1 MSSYEKMKKFT
12 ETRSTQLN
20 QITTG
25 PRSVCITRINGLL
38 DDQSFVEMNA
48 HVKSRGLAAGFDRA
62 RVDGDGVITGYG
74 TISGR
79 LVFVAAQ
86 DPSVYGGSM
95 GQMHAQKIS
104 EIIDMAVNA
113 NSPFIGLYD
122 TGGSRIE
129 EGVLALEGTAQVL
142 SSISNASD
150 NIPVIAAV
158 FGPCPGGSA
167 MAASLSHF
175 RFMTGKPSGI
185 YMNGPMVTSAFE
197 GKTMEPSDIGGSA
210 IHATTTGLASFVSDN
225 EKECISSIK
234 NLIGYMPGY
243 NDDKDFDGV
252 RYDDPNRTEAILD
265 NIAENLDAGYVMDD
279 IITNVVDTGSYL
291 EVSKEYATGAITA
304 LSRLDGYTVGVIANR
319 VNRLDAKMTRKIKSF
334 VRICDV
340 LEIPVISF
348 VDCQGYAIGLVH
360 EFSDIIEQSAELY
373 KTMDGFSLPKISVI
387 IGDAIGTAYL
397 TLASKQAGFDFVYA
411 WPTARVAVV
420 PADTAA
426 NILYRDEI
434 AKSSDVI
441 AARTEYIDR
450 YSEEIA
456 SADVAASFGHI
467 DEVIAPSSTR
477 PRLICTLQIL

>member
-12 ETRSTQLN
+12 EARSAALN
-20 QITTG
+20 SNASGSKNICKNRITD
-25 PRSVCITRINGLL
+25 LL
-38 DDQSFVEMNA
+38 DEESFVEMNA
-48 HVKSRGLAAGFDRA
+48 HVKSRGLAAAFDRA
-62 RVDGDGVITGYG
+62 SIDGDGVITGYG

-86 DPSVYGGSM
+86 DPEVYGGSM

-142 SSISNASD
+142 SSICNASD
-150 NIPVIAAV
+150 SIPVIAGV

-175 RFMTGKPSGI
+175 RIMTDKPSGI
-185 YMNGPMVTSAFE
+185 YMNGPMVTSAYE
-197 GKTMEPSDIGGSA
+197 GKTMDPSDIGGAA
-210 IHATTTGLASFVSDN
+210 IHSKTTGLASFVTAN
-225 EKECISSIK
+225 EKDCITCIK

-252 RYDDPNRTEAILD
+252 CYDDPNRTEAILD
-265 NIAENLDAGYVMDD
+265 SIAENLDNGYAMDE
-279 IITNVVDTGSYL
+279 IISNVVDTGSFL
-291 EVSKEYATGAITA
+291 EISSEYASGAITA
-304 LSRLDGYTVGVIANR
+304 LARLDGYTVGIIANR
-319 VNRLDAKMTRKIKSF
+319 ENRLDAKMARKIKSF
-334 VRICDV
+334 VITCDV

-348 VDCQGYAIGLVH
+348 IDCQGYAIGMVH

-373 KTMDGFSLPKISVI
+373 RTMDSFSLPKISVI

-411 WPTARVAVV
+411 WPTARIAVV

-434 AKSSDVI
+434 AKASDVI
-441 AARTEYIDR
+441 AARADFVDR

-467 DEVIAPSSTR
+467 DEVITPSSTR
-477 PRLICTLQIL
+477 PRLISTLQIL